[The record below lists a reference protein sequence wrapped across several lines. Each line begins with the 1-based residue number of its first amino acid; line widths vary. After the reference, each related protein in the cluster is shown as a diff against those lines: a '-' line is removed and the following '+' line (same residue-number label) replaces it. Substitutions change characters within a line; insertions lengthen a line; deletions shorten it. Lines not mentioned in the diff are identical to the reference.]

1 MLNKIQQALK
11 SDAELESLLIKAR
24 EYADIYLLAKNRQ
37 KGCDGLGEMTNLK
50 DEFKGILGELIEYC
64 KDRKYIDNNFSYDVD
79 LLADEINAL
88 IKK

>member
-37 KGCDGLGEMTNLK
+37 KGCDCLGEMTNLK
-50 DEFKGILGELIEYC
+50 DEFVGVLDELIRYC
-64 KDRKYIDNNFSYDVD
+64 IEKKYVADNFSYDID
-79 LLADEINAL
+79 LMADEINAL